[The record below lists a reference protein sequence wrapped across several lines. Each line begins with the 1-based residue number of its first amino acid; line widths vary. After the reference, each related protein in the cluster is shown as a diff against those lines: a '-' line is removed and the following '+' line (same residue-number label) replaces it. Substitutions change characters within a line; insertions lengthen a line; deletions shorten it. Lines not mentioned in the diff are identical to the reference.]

1 MKRKTKMDDLE
12 KKYIENGKPEE
23 LVKTLSEKFPGVMTK
38 LKDVLAFVGDD
49 SDREGLIDTPYRI
62 VKSWQE
68 IFSGYLLDPGDILS
82 TVFEDGLETQTDEI
96 VMCKRV
102 EFFSMCEHHM
112 LPFFGHVHIGYLPNK
127 KVVGLSKLAR
137 LVDCYAKRLQI
148 QEKMTSD
155 IANEI
160 EKHLDA
166 DGVGVIIEA
175 EHLCMKMRG
184 VNKHNTSM
192 VTSAMRGKFKDQTST
207 RSEFLSL
214 IKS

>member
-1 MKRKTKMDDLE
+1 MDDLE
-12 KKYIENGKPEE
+12 IKYMHAGKP
-23 LVKTLSEKFPGVMTK
+23 SEIVGKICQTFPGAMTAMK
-38 LKDVLAFVGDD
+38 NVLDQIGDN
-49 SDREGLIDTPYRI
+49 SEREGLIDTPYRI
-62 VKSWQE
+62 VKSWFE
-68 IFSGYLLDPGDILS
+68 IFEGYQQDPAEILS
-82 TVFEDGLETQTDEI
+82 TVFEDGLDNQTDEI
-96 VMCKRV
+96 VICKSI

-112 LPFFGHVHIGYLPNK
+112 LPFIGQAHIGYLPKK

-137 LVDCYAKRLQI
+137 LVDCFAKRLQI

-155 IANEI
+155 IADEI
-160 EKHLDA
+160 MNHLDA

-184 VNKHNTSM
+184 VNKKDTFM
-192 VTSAMRGKFKDQTST
+192 VTSAMRGKFKTQATT